1 MKFSWVSAM
10 SRIWR
15 SYVRILAFESC
26 WSSIANEERNKMT
39 VDLKI
44 RIENGAVTV
53 TVGGQLLQANSQ
65 AASNGQVLTTKVVG
79 APPQEDP
86 IGPGGPP
93 QEDPIGPGGADG
105 SGVVVVVPIVI

>member
-1 MKFSWVSAM
+1 
-10 SRIWR
+10 
-15 SYVRILAFESC
+15 
-26 WSSIANEERNKMT
+26 MT

-105 SGVVVVVPIVI
+105 SGVVVVVPIVITGGGGQVLKANKPANVPAPAAVA